1 MLSTAIFD
9 LDGTLIDSKY
19 DILDCLSRAY
29 YDCLGVELPLSAIK
43 IGPPLEEML
52 HAISPEMSTSK
63 MSEVILSFRTYYKN
77 SSFSKTKYF
86 DGIIPLLS
94 KLHDNN
100 CLLFVA
106 TNKPLLITKHILKVL
121 GGNFFGD
128 NIMTIDTFIGKKL
141 TKSQMLNEII
151 KNNHLFKKN
160 CIFIGDTPSDVS
172 AAKQV
177 ALTSVA
183 VGYGYSG
190 REELIQS
197 FPDFYIETVA
207 ELSDL
212 LITN

>member
-1 MLSTAIFD
+1 MLSTTIFD

-19 DILDCLSRAY
+19 DIIDCLSRAY
-29 YDCLGVELPLSAIK
+29 YDCMGVELPLAALK

-52 HAISPEMSTSK
+52 HAVSPELSMSK
-63 MSEVILSFRTYYKN
+63 MSEIILSFRTYYKN

-94 KLHDNN
+94 KLHEKK
-100 CLLFVA
+100 CLLFIA
-106 TNKPLLITKHILKVL
+106 TNKPLLITKQIIQLL
-121 GGNFFGD
+121 GKNYFGD
-128 NIMTIDTFIGKKL
+128 NIITIDTFIGKKL

-151 KNNHLFKKN
+151 IKNNLSKKN
-160 CIFIGDTPSDVS
+160 CIFIGDSPSDVG

-183 VGYGYSG
+183 VGYGYYE

-197 FPDFYIETVA
+197 FPDFYIETVT